1 MSGDKK
7 KDDEAR
13 TFLKDFL
20 TQLSRSDQTN
30 REKLQVER
38 EQLQAQRELLQVQRL
53 LFQQNNQLIQALSTM
68 SAQLDGMAQRSDYL
82 YDQMGRL
89 GQILVNDGSAIAM
102 DPFPVTQESVARDLG
117 RGVVDGF
124 VKSFFPGQG
133 RGGRSRRR

>member
-1 MSGDKK
+1 MSGEQ
-7 KDDEAR
+7 DEAKA
-13 TFLKDFL
+13 FLENFL
-20 TQLSRSDQTN
+20 AQLARSDKTN
-30 REKLQVER
+30 QDLLRV
-38 EQLQAQRELLQVQRL
+38 QLGI
-53 LFQQNNQLIQALSTM
+53 FQQNNQIIQALSTM

-89 GQILVNDGSAIAM
+89 GQVIANDGHALTT
-102 DPFPVTQESVARDLG
+102 DPFVPQVDSMARDLG